1 MTGVRAGLV
10 RAALPALILL
20 FANASPAFATPEF
33 SERTAQSCGTCHLD
47 GDGGELSRKGL
58 EFAASGYVWPP
69 SGGYR
74 LLGPVRKK
82 VRFFIGLFHIVAAF
96 IWFGTILYV
105 HLMLRPAY
113 AMKGLPKGEV
123 ALGLVSMAVVGISGV
138 LLTISRIRSLDV
150 LVRSPWGIILSVKI
164 ALYLVMISSAA
175 FVILVVGPRLK
186 KGRTAG
192 PLPADGLFGPEE
204 LSAFDGKE
212 GRPALIA
219 FNETVYDVSALKMW
233 AGGMH
238 MKHLAGTDLT
248 DAIKRAPHGEEKLE
262 VAKAAGTFNL
272 ETKPS
277 LTPYQKAFYVVAY
290 MNLTIVFIVLGT
302 IAFWRWGFY

>member
-1 MTGVRAGLV
+1 VIRPGLIRV
-10 RAALPALILL
+10 SLPALILL
-20 FANASPAFATPEF
+20 FAGVSPAFATPEF

-47 GDGGELSRKGL
+47 EDGGELSRKGL

-69 SGGYR
+69 RGGYR

-96 IWFGTILYV
+96 MWFGTILYV

-123 ALGLVSMAVVGISGV
+123 ALGLVSMAVVGVTGV

-150 LVRSPWGIILSVKI
+150 LVQSPWGIILSVKI
-164 ALYLVMISSAA
+164 TLYLVMISSAI

-186 KGRTAG
+186 KGRPAG
-192 PLPADGLFGPEE
+192 PMPTGGLLGPEE

-219 FNETVYDVSALKMW
+219 FKETVYDVTELKLW

-238 MKHLAGTDLT
+238 MKHHAGTDLT
-248 DAIKRAPHGEEKLE
+248 DAIRRAPHGDEKLE
-262 VAKAAGTFNL
+262 TAREAGTYNPL
-272 ETKPS
+272 TKPS

-290 MNLTIVFIVLGT
+290 VNLTMVFVVLGT

>member
-1 MTGVRAGLV
+1 VTGV

-20 FANASPAFATPEF
+20 FAIASPAFATPEF

-47 GDGGELSRKGL
+47 EGGGELSRKGL

-74 LLGPVRKK
+74 LLGPVQKK
-82 VRFFIGLFHIVAAF
+82 VRFFVGLFHIVAAF

-123 ALGLVSMAVVGISGV
+123 ALGLVSMAVVGITGV

-164 ALYLVMISSAA
+164 ALYLVMISSAV
-175 FVILVVGPRLK
+175 FVVLVIGPQLK
-186 KGRTAG
+186 KGRAG
-192 PLPADGLFGPEE
+192 RPLPADGLFGPEE

-219 FNETVYDVSALKMW
+219 FNETVYDVSELKMW

-248 DAIKRAPHGEEKLE
+248 DAIKKAPHGEEKLE
-262 VAKAAGTFNL
+262 AAKAAGTFNL
-272 ETKPS
+272 ETKLS

>member
-1 MTGVRAGLV
+1 M
-10 RAALPALILL
+10 RAALPALVLL
-20 FANASPAFATPEF
+20 SAIASPAIATPEF
-33 SERTAQSCGTCHLD
+33 SERTAQSCGTCHL
-47 GDGGELSRKGL
+47 GEDGGDLSRKGL

-113 AMKGLPKGEV
+113 AMKGLPRGEV
-123 ALGLVSMAVVGISGV
+123 ALGLVSMAVVGITGV
-138 LLTISRIRSLDV
+138 LLTISRIRSVDV
-150 LVRSPWGIILSVKI
+150 LVRSPWGIILSIKI
-164 ALYLVMISSAA
+164 ALYLVMISSAV

-186 KGRTAG
+186 KGRAAG
-192 PLPADGLFGPEE
+192 PMPADGLFGAEE

-219 FNETVYDVSALKMW
+219 FNETVYDVSELRLW

-238 MKHLAGTDLT
+238 MKHLAGADLT

-262 VAKAAGTFNL
+262 AARKAGTFKPL
-272 ETKPS
+272 AKPS

-290 MNLTIVFIVLGT
+290 LNLTIVFLVLGT